1 MSIAAVAAAI
11 AAGRSGAAPIRDVH
25 VCSGAVSG
33 HGWSGRYCG
42 GAARVAERF
51 FAPLLRSTVVLSG
64 FGGSVL
70 CCFFWFVLPREREE
84 REVGREEK
92 EVRYSE

>member
-1 MSIAAVAAAI
+1 MSIAAAI
-11 AAGRSGAAPIRDVH
+11 AAGRSGAAPIRNVH

-33 HGWSGRYCG
+33 RGWSGRYHG
-42 GAARVAERF
+42 GVARVAEQF

-70 CCFFWFVLPREREE
+70 FNVNIIKLFRLH
-84 REVGREEK
+84 
-92 EVRYSE
+92 